1 MAFRVSLV
9 DTYSGV
15 RSFVWQNFKRRKQ
28 NILQSVSNL
37 SKCDSADGFVL
48 ALSVIKDMGAGN
60 WLRMVLIL
68 KMVQFVGKDVFDCVH
83 VYWILCIKCFSQQ
96 MW

>member
-1 MAFRVSLV
+1 M

-15 RSFVWQNFKRRKQ
+15 RSFVWQNFKRRKHKV
-28 NILQSVSNL
+28 LQSVSNL

-68 KMVQFVGKDVFDCVH
+68 KIVEFVGKVFLIVCTCIEFCVLNAFH
-83 VYWILCIKCFSQQ
+83 SRCDN
-96 MW
+96 